1 MVGRTRR
8 IALAALASLAGV
20 TAAGI
25 GLAQQPAGEAK
36 NPAPYRP
43 GLGDLMT
50 TTVQPRH
57 IKLALAGREK
67 NWAYAAYELR
77 ELNEAFG
84 RIADVWPEWR
94 SMPIPDMIRAALGD
108 PMATL
113 AQAIKN
119 RDAGQFAAAYGQL
132 TDGCNACH
140 QSADRGFVVIQ
151 PPHASSYPDQDFAPK
166 N

>member
-1 MVGRTRR
+1 MLVMTRR
-8 IALAALASLAGV
+8 IAFAATAGLVALGASI
-20 TAAGI
+20 AA
-25 GLAQQPAGEAK
+25 AQSGGDRQ
-36 NPAPYRP
+36 NPAAYRP

-77 ELNEAFG
+77 ELNEAFA
-84 RIADVWPEWR
+84 RIAQVWPEWQ
-94 SMPIPDMIRAALGD
+94 SMPIPDMLRAALGD

-119 RDAGQFAAAYGQL
+119 RDAGQFAAAYEQL

-140 QSADRGFVVIQ
+140 QSAGRGFVAIR
-151 PPHASSYPDQDFAPK
+151 PPQASSYPDQDFTPK